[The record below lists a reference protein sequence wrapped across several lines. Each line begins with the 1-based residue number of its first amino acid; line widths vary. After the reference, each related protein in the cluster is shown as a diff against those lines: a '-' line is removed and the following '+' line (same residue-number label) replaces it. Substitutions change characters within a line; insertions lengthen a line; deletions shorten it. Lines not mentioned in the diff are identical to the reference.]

1 MKEFLSCDWGTT
13 TFRLRLVDIAGA
25 KIVAEENSDQGI
37 AKVFEL
43 WKKTDQPEAL
53 RFAFF
58 LDRIRQGIQSIESR
72 LNYSLEGFPLVI
84 SGMACSTLG
93 MIDLPYKKV
102 PFSSDGSDLLSK
114 FTKANN
120 DFKHDIIFISGAS
133 TE

>member
-58 LDRIRQGIQSIESR
+58 LDRIRQGIQS
-72 LNYSLEGFPLVI
+72 
-84 SGMACSTLG
+84 
-93 MIDLPYKKV
+93 
-102 PFSSDGSDLLSK
+102 
-114 FTKANN
+114 
-120 DFKHDIIFISGAS
+120 
-133 TE
+133 